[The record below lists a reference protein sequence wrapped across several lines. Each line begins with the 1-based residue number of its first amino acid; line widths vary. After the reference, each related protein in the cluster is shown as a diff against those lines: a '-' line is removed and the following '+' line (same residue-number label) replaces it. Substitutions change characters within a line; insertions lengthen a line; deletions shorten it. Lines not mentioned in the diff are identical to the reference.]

1 MLIDSF
7 LGYLRFEKACSEKT
21 IQSYGK
27 DLRQFE
33 AFLKENVDK
42 EHSLEQTDAD
52 MIREWVSLLMD
63 MGFTSTSV
71 NRKLSSLRSFFKYLI
86 KKNIVTI
93 DPTKKITSPKNKK
106 VLPVFV
112 REDEINRLLDD
123 VEFEEGFVGVR
134 DKAIIETFYLTGI
147 RLSELISIKD
157 VDVDFYSQ
165 TVKVTGKR
173 NKQRIIPFDD
183 ELRKTLLEYI
193 NVRNEVVVSQNNGFL
208 FVKETGECLNKDIVY
223 RVVKKNLSKVVTLK
237 KRSPH
242 VLRHSFATALLNNS
256 AELGAVK
263 ELLGHVNIAT
273 TELYTHTTF
282 EELKK
287 AYSKAHPRS

>member
-7 LGYLRFEKACSEKT
+7 LGYLKFEKSCSEKT
-21 IQSYGK
+21 IKSYGK
-27 DLRQFE
+27 DLMQFE
-33 AFLKENVDK
+33 SFLRENVDG
-42 EHSLEQTDAD
+42 EHNLDQTDAD
-52 MIREWVSLLMD
+52 MIREWVSFLMD
-63 MGFTSTSV
+63 AGFTSTSV
-71 NRKLSSLRSFFKYLI
+71 NRKLSSLRSFFRYLI
-86 KKNIVTI
+86 KKSIVVV
-93 DPTKKITSPKNKK
+93 DPTKKISGPKNKK

-112 REDEINRLLDD
+112 REDEINKLLDE
-123 VEFEEGFVGVR
+123 VEFENDFVGER
-134 DKAIIETFYLTGI
+134 DRAIIETFYLTGV
-147 RLSELISIKD
+147 RLSELVSIKD
-157 VDVDFYSQ
+157 VDIDFYSQ
-165 TVKVTGKR
+165 TIKVTGKR
-173 NKQRIIPFDD
+173 NKQRIIPFGD

-193 NVRNEVVVSQNNGFL
+193 ERRNKVVSGLDGGFL
-208 FVKETGECLNKDIVY
+208 FVRETGECLNKDIVY
-223 RVVKKNLSKVVTLK
+223 RLVKKNLSKVVTLK

>member
-7 LGYLRFEKACSEKT
+7 LGYLKFEKSCSEKT
-21 IQSYGK
+21 IKSYGK
-27 DLRQFE
+27 DLMQFE
-33 AFLKENVDK
+33 SFLRENVDG
-42 EHSLEQTDAD
+42 EHNLDQTDAD
-52 MIREWVSLLMD
+52 MIREWVSFLMD
-63 MGFTSTSV
+63 AGFTSTSV
-71 NRKLSSLRSFFKYLI
+71 NRKLSSLRSFFRYLI
-86 KKNIVTI
+86 KKSIVVV
-93 DPTKKITSPKNKK
+93 DPTKKISGPKNKR

-112 REDEINRLLDD
+112 REDEINKLLDE
-123 VEFEEGFVGVR
+123 VEFENDFVGER
-134 DKAIIETFYLTGI
+134 DRAIIETFYLTGV
-147 RLSELISIKD
+147 RLSELVSIKD
-157 VDVDFYSQ
+157 VDIDFYSQ
-165 TVKVTGKR
+165 TIKVTGKR
-173 NKQRIIPFDD
+173 NKQRIIPFGD

-193 NVRNEVVVSQNNGFL
+193 ERRNKVVSGLDGGFL
-208 FVKETGECLNKDIVY
+208 FVRETGERLNKDIVY
-223 RVVKKNLSKVVTLK
+223 RLVKKNLSKVVTLK

>member
-93 DPTKKITSPKNKK
+93 DPTKKITGPKNKK

-134 DKAIIETFYLTGI
+134 NKAIIETFYLTGI

>member
-1 MLIDSF
+1 MIIDSF
-7 LGYLRFEKACSEKT
+7 LGYLKFEKGCSDKT

-33 AFLKENVDK
+33 VFLYEKVD
-42 EHSLEQTDAD
+42 SNYIIEQADVD
-52 MIREWVSLLMD
+52 MIREWVTFLMD
-63 MGFTSTSV
+63 IGLVSTTV
-71 NRKLSSLRSFFKYLI
+71 NRKLSSLRSFFKYLT
-86 KKNIVTI
+86 KKNVVSV
-93 DPTKKITSPKNKK
+93 DPTRKISGPKNKK

-112 REDEINRLLDD
+112 REDEINKLLDD
-123 VEFEEGFVGVR
+123 VDFEDGFVGSR
-134 DKAIIETFYLTGI
+134 DKAIIETFYLTGV
-147 RLSELISIKD
+147 RLSELVSIKD
-157 VDVDFYSQ
+157 SDVDFYSQ
-165 TVKVTGKR
+165 TIKVIGKR

-183 ELRKTLLEYI
+183 ELRKTLLGYI
-193 NVRNEVVVSQNNGFL
+193 EVRNNVIDYQNSRFL
-208 FVKETGECLNKDIVY
+208 FVKETGGGLNKDIVY
-223 RVVKKNLSKVVTLK
+223 RLVKKNLSKVVTLK

>member
-52 MIREWVSLLMD
+52 MIREWGSLLMD

-93 DPTKKITSPKNKK
+93 DPTKKITGPKNKK

>member
-93 DPTKKITSPKNKK
+93 DPTKKITGPKNKK

>member
-7 LGYLRFEKACSEKT
+7 LGYLRFEKARSEKT

-93 DPTKKITSPKNKK
+93 DPTKKITGPKNKK

>member
-93 DPTKKITSPKNKK
+93 DPTKKITGPKNKK

-157 VDVDFYSQ
+157 VDVDFCSQ

>member
-93 DPTKKITSPKNKK
+93 DPTKKITGPKNKK

-134 DKAIIETFYLTGI
+134 DKAIVETFYLTGI

-165 TVKVTGKR
+165 AVKVTGKR

>member
-7 LGYLRFEKACSEKT
+7 LGYLKFEKSCSEKT
-21 IQSYGK
+21 IKSYGK
-27 DLRQFE
+27 DLMQFE
-33 AFLKENVDK
+33 SFLRENVDG
-42 EHSLEQTDAD
+42 EHNLDQTDAD
-52 MIREWVSLLMD
+52 MIREWVSFLMD
-63 MGFTSTSV
+63 SGFTSTSV
-71 NRKLSSLRSFFKYLI
+71 NRKLSSLRSFFRYLI
-86 KKNIVTI
+86 KKSIVVV
-93 DPTKKITSPKNKK
+93 DPTKKISGPKNKK

-112 REDEINRLLDD
+112 REDEINKLLDE
-123 VEFEEGFVGVR
+123 VEFENDFVGER
-134 DKAIIETFYLTGI
+134 DRAIIETFYLTGV
-147 RLSELISIKD
+147 RLSELVSIKD
-157 VDVDFYSQ
+157 VDIDFYSQ
-165 TVKVTGKR
+165 TIKVTGKR
-173 NKQRIIPFDD
+173 NKQRIIPFGD

-193 NVRNEVVVSQNNGFL
+193 ERRNKVVSGLDGGFL
-208 FVKETGECLNKDIVY
+208 FVRETGERLNKDIVY
-223 RVVKKNLSKVVTLK
+223 RLVKKNLSKVVTLK

>member
-7 LGYLRFEKACSEKT
+7 LGYLKFEKSCSEKT
-21 IQSYGK
+21 IKSYGK
-27 DLRQFE
+27 DLMQFE
-33 AFLKENVDK
+33 SFLRENVDG
-42 EHSLEQTDAD
+42 EHNLDQTDAD
-52 MIREWVSLLMD
+52 MIREWVSFLMD
-63 MGFTSTSV
+63 AGFTSTSV
-71 NRKLSSLRSFFKYLI
+71 NRKLSSLRSFFRYLI
-86 KKNIVTI
+86 KKSIVVV
-93 DPTKKITSPKNKK
+93 DPTKKISGPKNKK

-112 REDEINRLLDD
+112 REDEINKLLDE
-123 VEFEEGFVGVR
+123 VEFENDFVGER
-134 DKAIIETFYLTGI
+134 DRAIIETFYLTGV
-147 RLSELISIKD
+147 RLSELVSIKD
-157 VDVDFYSQ
+157 VDIDFYSQ
-165 TVKVTGKR
+165 TIKVTGKR
-173 NKQRIIPFDD
+173 NKQRIIPFGD

-193 NVRNEVVVSQNNGFL
+193 ERRNKVVSGLDGGFL
-208 FVKETGECLNKDIVY
+208 FVRETGERLNKDIVY
-223 RVVKKNLSKVVTLK
+223 RLVKKNLSKVVTLK